1 MKALVDAEAS
11 ICSNGGFRWWGQV
24 KPMADESPSN
34 DPPQLAYQ
42 VGFALAIILL
52 GVTMFKYPLW

>member
-1 MKALVDAEAS
+1 
-11 ICSNGGFRWWGQV
+11 
-24 KPMADESPSN
+24 MADASESN